1 MVTINDAIQSAL
13 PRLRAEALARMT
25 STALIESV
33 EVAADPMSGRD
44 VETAT
49 TIATLPCR
57 VKSSGVQGTRAN
69 ISSAT
74 VLENRQMLHFPWDT
88 TVLRAGMRAT
98 ITAST
103 TPSLVG
109 MVYRLDSPTQ
119 GDQATA
125 QRWEVESW
133 PPTSAS

>member
-1 MVTINDAIQSAL
+1 MTINGAIQSAL
-13 PRLRAEALARMT
+13 PRLRAEANARMT

-33 EVAADPMSGRD
+33 TVAADPMTGRD
-44 VETAT
+44 VETPT
-49 TIATLPCR
+49 TVATLPCR

-69 ISSAT
+69 ISGAAI
-74 VLENRQMLHFPWDT
+74 LENRQMLHFQWDT
-88 TVLRAGMRAT
+88 TVLRAGMRVT
-98 ITAST
+98 ITASD

-133 PPTSAS
+133 PPTSPS

>member
-1 MVTINDAIQSAL
+1 MLGDDIAGVL
-13 PRLRAEALARMT
+13 PELRAHALSRMT
-25 STALIESV
+25 STVLVESV
-33 EVAADPMSGRD
+33 TVAADPMTGRD

-69 ISSAT
+69 ISDAAI
-74 VLENRQMLHFPWDT
+74 LENRQLIHFPWDT
-88 TVLRAGMRAT
+88 TVLRAGMRVT

-133 PPTSAS
+133 PPTSPS

>member
-1 MVTINDAIQSAL
+1 MTINDAIQSAL
-13 PRLRAEALARMT
+13 PRLRAEANARMT

-33 EVAADPMSGRD
+33 TVAADPMTGRD
-44 VETAT
+44 VETPT
-49 TIATLPCR
+49 TVATLPCR

-69 ISSAT
+69 ISSAAI
-74 VLENRQMLHFPWDT
+74 LENRQMLHFPWDT
-88 TVLRAGMRAT
+88 TVLRVGMRAT
-98 ITAST
+98 ITASS

-133 PPTSAS
+133 PPTSPS

>member
-1 MVTINDAIQSAL
+1 MLGDDVAGVL
-13 PRLRAEALARMT
+13 PDLRAHALSRMT

-33 EVAADPMSGRD
+33 AVTADPLTGRD
-44 VETAT
+44 VEAPT
-49 TIATLPCR
+49 TVATLPCR

-69 ISSAT
+69 ISSAAI
-74 VLENRQMLHFPWDT
+74 LESRQMLHFPWDT
-88 TVLRAGMRAT
+88 TVLRAGMRVT
-98 ITAST
+98 VTASD

-133 PPTSAS
+133 PPTSPS